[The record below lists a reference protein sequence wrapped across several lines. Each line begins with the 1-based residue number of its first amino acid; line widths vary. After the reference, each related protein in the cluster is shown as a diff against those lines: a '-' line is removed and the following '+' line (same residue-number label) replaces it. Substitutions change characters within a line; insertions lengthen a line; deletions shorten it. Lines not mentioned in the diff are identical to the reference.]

1 MPKIIKT
8 KRLSNKSYSVP
19 TLYAFSVIK
28 GLVVFGIGVLA
39 CSALA
44 LKSQQS
50 NFSYYFLYVFIAL
63 GAFVCAFEASRH
75 ITGRGFVKGLISSAI
90 YLCAILLLTVVLMRF
105 NVSMRLLLTVPLCL
119 GAGFIGG
126 TSAVK

>member
-8 KRLSNKSYSVP
+8 KRLSNKSHSMP

-28 GLVVFGIGVLA
+28 GIVVFVAGALI

-50 NFSYYFLYVFIAL
+50 NFFYYLFYAFIAL
-63 GAFVCAFEASRH
+63 GAFLCAFDASKH
-75 ITGRGFVKGLISSAI
+75 IGGRGFVKGLISSAI
-90 YLCAILLLTVVLMRF
+90 YLGIILLVTVILMRLNF
-105 NVSMRLLLTVPLCL
+105 SMRLLLTVPLCL
-119 GAGFIGG
+119 GAGFAGG
-126 TSAVK
+126 NLAVK